1 MGAEAFMRFYYEE
14 VNNAWQGPHPDIL
27 EGMAAPECISC
38 RNFVATAKSLK
49 KDHLRYDGAPAEVG
63 PSIRLP
69 ESTVENVKMQFV
81 YTQNPRSII
90 RLDGSVVER
99 LKKRTALS
107 EVSARWRRSMWEIVE
122 IKVVVP
128 S

>member
-1 MGAEAFMRFYYEE
+1 MRFYYLE
-14 VNNAWQGPHPDIL
+14 VNNAWQGHRAAVL
-27 EGMAAPECISC
+27 EGLAAPECLSC
-38 RNFVATAKSLK
+38 QNYVATAKSLE
-49 KDHLRYDGAPAEVG
+49 KDHLKYDGAPADVG
-63 PSIRLP
+63 PSILLP
-69 ESTVENVKMQFV
+69 ESTADNVKMQFV

-90 RLDGSVVER
+90 RADGSVVER
-99 LKKRTALS
+99 LEKRTALS